1 MIAIIKDRGETYVSP
16 VFAVKGAGWKSE
28 ILAFDR
34 DRTRIQRIDMWK
46 RQPHLS
52 RQVFI
57 VKEEAFGCQR
67 MKWTGCGRV
76 LDDKDLWKKLRVRK
90 AVSVEDFPMFKEYA
104 REIVLPE
111 WFEIKNQT
119 DAEDL
124 MSVSIGFHDSFLK
137 RLEQRGEEIE
147 IEFDTSWQCNFI
159 VRFHGV
165 KEAVLIDRIGIIY
178 DSALKKTEDGFL
190 WKINACDAGGV
201 GGAVDFEALPN
212 DPYIVCKG
220 MEWKIEIL

>member
-67 MKWTGCGRV
+67 MKWTGYGRV
-76 LDDKDLWKKLRVRK
+76 LDDKDLWKKLRVCK

-137 RLEQRGEEIE
+137 RLEQRG
-147 IEFDTSWQCNFI
+147 D
-159 VRFHGV
+159 R
-165 KEAVLIDRIGIIY
+165 DRIRYFVAMQFYRQISRRKG
-178 DSALKKTEDGFL
+178 S
-190 WKINACDAGGV
+190 
-201 GGAVDFEALPN
+201 GAYRPHRYHL
-212 DPYIVCKG
+212 
-220 MEWKIEIL
+220 